1 MFFLAGVLSVIIIG
15 ILVIGFTTWAKNRN
29 NVPDNE
35 TVITPADTQEQ
46 WSAKKDSSQEM
57 TSEKWQEGTIDY
69 KGKKY
74 MYNEQLK
81 VYLLMGVDR
90 SGKAEAST
98 DYTKGGQSDAM
109 FLLVADEEN
118 HKMSIVSINRN
129 TMVEINTCDS
139 KGNSLGKYK
148 AQICVQH
155 GFGDGR
161 KLSCTRTVE
170 VVEKL
175 FYNIPISGYIAINMD
190 AVPQINN
197 VVGGVK
203 VKAIEDI
210 GDIHKGQELTLS
222 DQQAFEYLRGRNQE
236 EHGSADKRLRRQE
249 QFIKAFI
256 RQVKNSSGITQTK
269 IESIYDRI
277 EEYMVTSVDFTRL
290 VSALIEYDFEDDN
303 MYTVPGETVRGK
315 EFEEYNVDQDAF
327 YDLVI
332 NVFYREVGGN

>member
-1 MFFLAGVLSVIIIG
+1 MKKNKIPLMIALIGMVVVIGVVFVIIHQK
-15 ILVIGFTTWAKNRN
+15 TKNPKEEDFGTE
-29 NVPDNE
+29 VSADNANK
-35 TVITPADTQEQ
+35 TL
-46 WSAKKDSSQEM
+46 
-57 TSEKWQEGTIDY
+57 EKWQEGTIDY

-236 EHGSADKRLRRQE
+236 EYGSADKRLRRQE
-249 QFIKAFI
+249 QFIKAFDNLLYVPFSFEE
-256 RQVKNSSGITQTK
+256 RGTTVLYYKP
-269 IESIYDRI
+269 
-277 EEYMVTSVDFTRL
+277 EEYVKL
-290 VSALIEYDFEDDN
+290 
-303 MYTVPGETVRGK
+303 GE
-315 EFEEYNVDQDAF
+315 
-327 YDLVI
+327 
-332 NVFYREVGGN
+332 